1 MEQEN
6 KKKKYTG
13 TNFLY
18 FLIGLVLGITIIT
31 IFGIYT
37 GTGESTQAK
46 DPKIYKNESSIDP
59 VVLPEIPDKLNFAG
73 ERVPLENFEVKERI
87 QREFLVNTYWYS
99 ATILGM
105 QRANRWFPVIEPILK
120 KYKIPDDFKYIPV
133 IESNLTNAISPA
145 GAVGFWQITEAV
157 AKKYGLEVD
166 DEVDQRYNVEK
177 STEAA
182 CKYFL
187 DAYDKYKSWTLAAA
201 SFNMGMNGMD
211 KQLERQKAHNYYNLV
226 LSDETSRYIPRVIA
240 IKQIFTHPKEYGFD
254 LKKSELY
261 PPLKTYNITID
272 SSISNWAD
280 FAIARG
286 INYKIL
292 KYYNPWLRDTFLT
305 VQQNKFYKIKMPDK
319 GSIVIIKDN

>member
-13 TNFLY
+13 ANSFYL
-18 FLIGLVLGITIIT
+18 LIGFVLGITIIT
-31 IFGIYT
+31 IFGIYRN
-37 GTGESTQAK
+37 TGESTRAK
-46 DPKIYKNESSIDP
+46 DPIIYKNESMINP
-59 VVLPEIPDKLNFAG
+59 VELPEIPDKLNFAG

-99 ATILGM
+99 STILGM
-105 QRANRWFPVIEPILK
+105 QRANRWFPVIDPILK
-120 KYKIPDDFKYIPV
+120 RYNIPDDFKYIPV
-133 IESNLTNAISPA
+133 IESDLTNAISPA

-157 AKKYGLEVD
+157 AKKYGLEVNN
-166 DEVDQRYNVEK
+166 EVDERYNVEK

-187 DAYDKYKSWTLAAA
+187 DAYNKYKSWTLAAA

-211 KQLERQKAHNYYNLV
+211 RQLERQKAHNYYNLV

-254 LKKSELY
+254 LTESELY

-272 SSISNWAD
+272 SSVSNWAD
-280 FAIARG
+280 FAIGRG

-305 VQQNKFYKIKMPDK
+305 NLQNKVYKIKMPAK